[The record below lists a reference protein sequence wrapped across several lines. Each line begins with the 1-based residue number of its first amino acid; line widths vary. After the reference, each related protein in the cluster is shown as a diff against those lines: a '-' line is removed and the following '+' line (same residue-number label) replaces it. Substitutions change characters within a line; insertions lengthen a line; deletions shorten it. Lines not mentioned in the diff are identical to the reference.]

1 MKKFLFITGVFFVF
15 ILTACKHSAKEE
27 EVHVQ
32 DMQSSTDHRDT
43 VIKQIYTDDYGD
55 QLEVAVNENKNTV
68 SIRLDGKSYELKKK
82 DELPEYTA
90 SNSDYQFSDIRGE
103 VTFMRKGYNIVLFHH
118 KREKTAGNTKMA
130 SF

>member
-1 MKKFLFITGVFFVF
+1 MKKFLYIAGVFFVF
-15 ILTACKHSAKEE
+15 SLTACKHSAKEE
-27 EVHVQ
+27 EVHSQ
-32 DMQSSTDHRDT
+32 DMQDITDNRDK
-43 VIKQIYTDDYGD
+43 VVKEIYTDEYGD
-55 QLEVAVNENKNTV
+55 RMEVSVNENKNTV

-90 SNSDYQFSDIRGE
+90 GNADYQFSDIKGE

-118 KREKTAGNTKMA
+118 KREKSAGNTKMA